1 MAFKI
6 PKTTL
11 TCITIVIAIIVG
23 LYVATKYF
31 GLPVFLNLNLRESFK
46 DEKYGGGMLKEIVA
60 KEEKKKQTQIR
71 DNYFDKMSESRAKR
85 GSIYKTIKDKTSYE
99 CAAICD
105 KDKKCKGFQRS
116 KELNKELSSCKLSNK
131 SGTSTNPN
139 RYFYKKMS
147 P

>member
-11 TCITIVIAIIVG
+11 TCIAIVIAVLVG
-23 LYVATKYF
+23 LYFA
-31 GLPVFLNLNLRESFK
+31 GFLNKGKLPTFLQESYK

-116 KELNKELSSCKLSNK
+116 KALNKELSSCKLSNK

>member
-11 TCITIVIAIIVG
+11 ICIAIVIAVLVG
-23 LYVATKYF
+23 LYFA
-31 GLPVFLNLNLRESFK
+31 GFLNKDKLPKFLQENYK
-46 DEKYGGGMLKEIVA
+46 DEKYGGGMLKQIVA
-60 KEEKKKQTQIR
+60 DEKKKKQKKLR
-71 DNYFDKMSESRAKR
+71 DEYFDRMNEKSAKS
-85 GSIYKTIKDKTSYE
+85 GSIYETIKDKTSYE

-105 KDKKCKGFQRS
+105 KDKKCRGFQRS
-116 KELNKELSSCKLSNK
+116 KGLNKELSSCKLSNK
-131 SGTSTNPN
+131 SGTSTNPD

>member
-1 MAFKI
+1 
-6 PKTTL
+6 
-11 TCITIVIAIIVG
+11 
-23 LYVATKYF
+23 
-31 GLPVFLNLNLRESFK
+31 
-46 DEKYGGGMLKEIVA
+46 MLKEIVA

-116 KELNKELSSCKLSNK
+116 KEENNEESSCKLSDR
-131 SGTSTNPN
+131 SGTSENEDN
-139 RYFYKKMS
+139 YFYRKN
-147 P
+147 

>member
-31 GLPVFLNLNLRESFK
+31 DLPVFLNLREDYK
-46 DEKYGGGMLKEIVA
+46 DEKYGGGMLKQIVA
-60 KEEKKKQTQIR
+60 DEKKKKQKKIR
-71 DNYFDKMSESRAKR
+71 NEYFDRINEKSAKR

-116 KELNKELSSCKLSNK
+116 KALNKELSSCKLSNK

>member
-1 MAFKI
+1 
-6 PKTTL
+6 
-11 TCITIVIAIIVG
+11 
-23 LYVATKYF
+23 
-31 GLPVFLNLNLRESFK
+31 
-46 DEKYGGGMLKEIVA
+46 MLKQIVA
-60 KEEKKKQTQIR
+60 DEKKKKQKKIR
-71 DNYFDKMSESRAKR
+71 NEYFDRINEKSAKR

-116 KELNKELSSCKLSNK
+116 KALNKELSSCKLSNK

>member
-31 GLPVFLNLNLRESFK
+31 GLPVFLNLNLRESYK
-46 DEKYGGGMLKEIVA
+46 DEKYGGGMLKQIVA
-60 KEEKKKQTQIR
+60 DEKKKKQKKIR
-71 DNYFDKMSESRAKR
+71 NEYFDRINEKSAKR

-99 CAAICD
+99 CAIICD
-105 KDKKCKGFQRS
+105 KDKKCRGFQRN
-116 KELNKELSSCKLSNK
+116 KTLNNQTSSCKLSKK
-131 SGTSTNPN
+131 SGTINSKD

>member
-1 MAFKI
+1 M
-6 PKTTL
+6 
-11 TCITIVIAIIVG
+11 V
-23 LYVATKYF
+23 
-31 GLPVFLNLNLRESFK
+31 REDYK
-46 DEKYGGGMLKEIVA
+46 DEKYGGGMLKQIVA
-60 KEEKKKQTQIR
+60 DEKKKKQKKIR
-71 DNYFDKMSESRAKR
+71 NEYFDRINEKSAKR

>member
-11 TCITIVIAIIVG
+11 TCIAIVITVIVG
-23 LYVATKYF
+23 LYIATNYF
-31 GLPVFLNLNLRESFK
+31 GLPKFLREDYK
-46 DEKYGGGMLKEIVA
+46 DEKYGGGMLKQIVA
-60 KEEKKKQTQIR
+60 DEKKKKQKKIR
-71 DNYFDKMSESRAKR
+71 NEYFDRINEKSAKR

-116 KELNKELSSCKLSNK
+116 KALNKELSSCKLSNK

>member
-31 GLPVFLNLNLRESFK
+31 NLPVFLNLRESYK
-46 DEKYGGGMLKEIVA
+46 DEKYGGGMLKQIVA
-60 KEEKKKQTQIR
+60 DEKKKKQKKIR
-71 DNYFDKMSESRAKR
+71 NEYFDRINEKSAKR

>member
-31 GLPVFLNLNLRESFK
+31 DLPVFLNLRESYK
-46 DEKYGGGMLKEIVA
+46 DEKYGGGMLKQIVA
-60 KEEKKKQTQIR
+60 DEKKKKQKKIR
-71 DNYFDKMSESRAKR
+71 NEYFDRINEKSAKR